1 MTVVRVEVD
10 EAVGRMT
17 LARPAKLNALS
28 RAVLEE
34 LVQGAAWFDEQ
45 PDVKVVV
52 IAGEGTSFSAGF
64 DLDDPTWAE
73 LGPPEQSARV
83 GRAMAEAVGGMRA
96 ITIASIRGHCIGGG
110 VVLAAACDLRVASED
125 ATFRI
130 PEVDLGI
137 PLFWTGVP
145 RLARELGAALT
156 KELVLTGRAFDAA
169 EAHSIR
175 FVNRVVPDVQLDA
188 ETEALA
194 AQLAAQVGTRPDADQ
209 AASRGVGTARPRP
222 ARRGSRRGRA
232 RGRVRRRREPRGR
245 RKLPA
250 RPSGKHLGSNACRS
264 RRTTRTGPGCSNAPV
279 PSADSPPVQS
289 TRRTSRA

>member
-1 MTVVRVEVD
+1 MTAVRVEVD
-10 EAVGRMT
+10 GAVGRMT

-34 LVQGAAWFDEQ
+34 LAEGAAWFDEQ

-83 GRAMAEAVGGMRA
+83 GRAMAEAIGDMHA
-96 ITIASIRGHCIGGG
+96 ITIASIHGHCIGGG

-169 EAHSIR
+169 EAHALR
-175 FVNRVVPDVQLDA
+175 FVNRVVPD
-188 ETEALA
+188 
-194 AQLAAQVGTRPDADQ
+194 AQLAAATDALASQLASKSALVLTTTKQQIEASAPLVPDLLDGDADV
-209 AASRGVGTARPRP
+209 AALA
-222 ARRGSRRGRA
+222 AA
-232 RGRVRRRREPRGR
+232 F
-245 RKLPA
+245 
-250 RPSGKHLGSNACRS
+250 
-264 RRTTRTGPGCSNAPV
+264 
-279 PSADSPPVQS
+279 ADAE
-289 TRRTSRA
+289 SRAVARNYRRDRLDST

>member
-1 MTVVRVEVD
+1 MEMAAVRVEVD
-10 EAVGRMT
+10 GAVGRMT
-17 LARPAKLNALS
+17 LARPSKLNALS

-34 LVQGAAWFDEQ
+34 LAQGAAWFDEQ
-45 PDVKVVV
+45 PALKVVV

-110 VVLAAACDLRVASED
+110 VVLAAACDLRVASRD
-125 ATFRI
+125 ARFRI

-156 KELVLTGRAFDAA
+156 KELVLTGRAFDSA
-169 EAHSIR
+169 EAHTIR
-175 FVNRVVPDVQLDA
+175 FVNRVVPDLQLDA
-188 ETEALA
+188 ETDALA
-194 AQLAAQVGTRPDADQ
+194 AQLAGKSALVLTQTKQQVESSAPLVPDLLDGEAD
-209 AASRGVGTARPRP
+209 AAAL
-222 ARRGSRRGRA
+222 AA
-232 RGRVRRRREPRGR
+232 
-245 RKLPA
+245 A
-250 RPSGKHLGSNACRS
+250 F
-264 RRTTRTGPGCSNAPV
+264 
-279 PSADSPPVQS
+279 ADPE
-289 TRRTSRA
+289 SRAVARNYRRDRPEST